1 MHTTSAAEG
10 EPAVAPNPEK
20 LVTGEADKETIK
32 EEPQSSKKTPTRI
45 LRYAEVQV
53 HTIYCFN

>member
-1 MHTTSAAEG
+1 MHTATATDG
-10 EPAVAPNPEK
+10 EPIAGPSPEK
-20 LVTGEADKETIK
+20 AVTGETGKETVK

-53 HTIYCFN
+53 HTTCCFY